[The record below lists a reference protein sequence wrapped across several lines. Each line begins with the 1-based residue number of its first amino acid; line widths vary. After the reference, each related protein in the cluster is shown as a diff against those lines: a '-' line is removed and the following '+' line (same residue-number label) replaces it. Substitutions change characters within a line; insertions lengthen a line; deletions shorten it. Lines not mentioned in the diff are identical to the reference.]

1 MSRKTCCFTKLI
13 KFDQGLPKYAV
24 AKKRLACSEPIG
36 KTRSKI
42 SFFLINC
49 ISIKSLALLRCL
61 TIGSQIFFITVND
74 EKQSQL
80 QTQSSHYGNLNPILK
95 MYVAS
100 LSWIV
105 EYE

>member
-1 MSRKTCCFTKLI
+1 MSRKTCCVTKLI

-24 AKKRLACSEPIG
+24 ARKRLACSEPIG

-42 SFFLINC
+42 SFFLIYLFRL
-49 ISIKSLALLRCL
+49 SHWHSSDVLLWVARF
-61 TIGSQIFFITVND
+61 FFITAND

-80 QTQSSHYGNLNPILK
+80 QTQSSHYGNLNPISK

-100 LSWIV
+100 WS
-105 EYE
+105 